1 MSPLSNAQISNTS
14 VTMASLAD
22 DRLGT
27 AQGGASM
34 ELVHSQETAPTENS
48 VNPTV
53 MVSMLDE
60 HLVICAPTRLDLEMT
75 KILVIAAASAVAC
88 GSKVMIDLDPDT
100 TSDEL
105 IARRPLSAAANYVTS
120 DGGPVAVLGA
130 GYVQLTTRDG
140 HWTIDLGQGR
150 LCRSNDPVDPHFI
163 GLDDW
168 TPICAL
174 WVTQTSV
181 TALANDG
188 TYLSTF
194 AAWTTEPRP
203 RETHPQAQRV
213 EGT

>member
-1 MSPLSNAQISNTS
+1 
-14 VTMASLAD
+14 
-22 DRLGT
+22 
-27 AQGGASM
+27 M
-34 ELVHSQETAPTENS
+34 ELVRSQKTVPIENS

-53 MVSMLDE
+53 MVSMLDD
-60 HLVICAPTRLDLEMT
+60 HLVIRAPIRLDLEMT
-75 KILVIAAASAVAC
+75 KVLVIAAASAVAC

-105 IARRPLSAAANYVTS
+105 IARRPLSAAANYVTR

-130 GYVQLTTRDG
+130 GYVQLITRDG

-174 WVTQTSV
+174 WVTQASV
-181 TALANDG
+181 TALAIDG

-194 AAWTTEPRP
+194 AAWTTESRAHTLNA
-203 RETHPQAQRV
+203 EVQRV